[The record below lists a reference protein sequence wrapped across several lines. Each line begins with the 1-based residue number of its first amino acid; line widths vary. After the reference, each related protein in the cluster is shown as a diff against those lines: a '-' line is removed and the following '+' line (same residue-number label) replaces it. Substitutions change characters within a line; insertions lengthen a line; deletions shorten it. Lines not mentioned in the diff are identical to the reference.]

1 MSVQIVEEYI
11 TANQASLIVDS
22 FSRYLV
28 KSERTGMAEAQ
39 YEDTEKALFNIYDG
53 QPIIDD
59 EESAE
64 AAALFT
70 EVVNGVAKEISNFY
84 GVEAVVASAIFAE
97 VTEGG
102 KNGLHCDS
110 VMLDGTPWDD
120 GNEQLKDL
128 EFSALVYLNT
138 SGVDYEG
145 GQVEFPNQKITVTP
159 EAGKLV
165 FFRGDIDHPHEVF
178 EVTAGKRY
186 TLVLFYGRAD
196 KVQQYQRYRN
206 ERGFGGV

>member
-11 TANQASLIVDS
+11 TGDQASLIIES
-22 FSRYLV
+22 LSPYLV

-39 YEDTEKALFNIYDG
+39 YEDPSKALFNIYDG
-53 QPIIDD
+53 KPIIDNPRSLD
-59 EESAE
+59 GAK
-64 AAALFT
+64 LFT
-70 EVVNGVAKEISNFY
+70 EVVNNVAKDIGSFY
-84 GVEAVVASAIFAE
+84 GVEAVPASAIFAE

-120 GNEQLKDL
+120 GNDSLKDL

-138 SGVDYEG
+138 SGIDYEG

-159 EAGKLV
+159 QAGKLV

-196 KVQQYQRYRN
+196 KVEQYQRYKN
-206 ERGFGGV
+206 EREFGGV